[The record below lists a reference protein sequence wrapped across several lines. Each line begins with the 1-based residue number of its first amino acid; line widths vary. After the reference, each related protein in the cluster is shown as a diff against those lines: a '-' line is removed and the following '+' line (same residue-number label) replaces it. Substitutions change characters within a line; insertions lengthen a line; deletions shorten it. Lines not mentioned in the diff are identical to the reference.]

1 MGRRKKPATRL
12 ETSCGETDP
21 RSNIWARTSPIN
33 CTNTFEWTSKQRRP
47 NPPDRE
53 RPWRRELSPG
63 KSASHCVQILATF
76 LAGMK
81 ESSMRSRS
89 FLLSLLQ
96 LCIALFAVAKPNAA
110 AQYPQP
116 GPDRVYAIKAGK
128 FVDPEKGA
136 TETNQIILVR
146 GKKIEA
152 VGANLQIP
160 AEAKVI
166 DLSKST
172 VLPGLFDA
180 HTHLCMTLKK
190 DRDGNSYFFT
200 TLLDVGNAGNY
211 ADSALR
217 EAIERGLVPG
227 PTMVNAGRIIA
238 PYGGQFHLQPEKRDL
253 ATPEYAFADTRDE
266 MLKAIRENIH
276 YGATVIKIVVD
287 DQKYIYSVDDIKFM
301 VAEAHRDGL
310 KLAAHCWTEAGA
322 HNAAEAGVDS
332 IEHGEMMT
340 NEDLQ
345 LAKKN
350 HVVLV
355 GTDFT
360 ESAARE
366 GGFPDMHPVFVERL
380 KRAYQIGVTMA
391 FGTDA
396 FVYVPRETRGT
407 QAVEYVDSWVEAGVP
422 AKDTLRAMTVNAARL
437 LGVDAERGAI
447 KPGLAADIIATP
459 QNPLDD
465 IQAVRKVSFVMKDG
479 AVFKN
484 D

>member
-1 MGRRKKPATRL
+1 MAPPL
-12 ETSCGETDP
+12 P
-21 RSNIWARTSPIN
+21 
-33 CTNTFEWTSKQRRP
+33 TNFNFWQHSLVVK
-47 NPPDRE
+47 
-53 RPWRRELSPG
+53 ELP
-63 KSASHCVQILATF
+63 
-76 LAGMK
+76 
-81 ESSMRSRS
+81 MRSRS
-89 FLLSLLQ
+89 ITRCLILLLLV
-96 LCIALFAVAKPNAA
+96 LVFGASPNLF
-110 AQYPQP
+110 AQYPQA
-116 GPDRVYAIKAGK
+116 GPERVYAIKAGK
-128 FVDPEKGA
+128 LVDPEKGT

-152 VGANLQIP
+152 VGPNLQIP
-160 AEAKVI
+160 SDAKII

-190 DRDGNSYFFT
+190 DRDGNNYYFT
-200 TLLDVGNAGNY
+200 TLLDSTPYRAIEGVANARDMLAAGFTTVRDVGNAGNY

-227 PTMVNAGRIIA
+227 PTMLNAGRIIA

-266 MLKAIRENIH
+266 MIKAIRENIH

-287 DQKYIYSVDDIKFM
+287 DQKYIYSTDDIRFM
-301 VAEAHRDGL
+301 VEEAHRDGL
-310 KLAAHCWTEAGA
+310 KLAAHCWTRAGA
-322 HNAAEAGVDS
+322 RNAAEAGVDS
-332 IEHGEMMT
+332 IEHGERMT

-360 ESAARE
+360 ESAARNN
-366 GGFPDMHPVFVERL
+366 GMPDMHPVFVDRL

-396 FVYVPRETRGT
+396 FVYVPGETRGT
-407 QAVEYVDSWVEAGVP
+407 QAAEYVDSWVEAGIP
-422 AKDTLRAMTVNAARL
+422 AKDTLRAMTINAARL
-437 LGVDAERGAI
+437 LGVDGERGAI

-459 QNPLDD
+459 DNPLDD
-465 IQAVRKVSFVMKDG
+465 IQTVRKVFFVMKDG
-479 AVFKN
+479 SVFRN
-484 D
+484 E

>member
-1 MGRRKKPATRL
+1 MHSRIKL
-12 ETSCGETDP
+12 V
-21 RSNIWARTSPIN
+21 
-33 CTNTFEWTSKQRRP
+33 
-47 NPPDRE
+47 
-53 RPWRRELSPG
+53 
-63 KSASHCVQILATF
+63 CVL
-76 LAGMK
+76 
-81 ESSMRSRS
+81 
-89 FLLSLLQ
+89 FLLAIVTPRL
-96 LCIALFAVAKPNAA
+96 A

-116 GPDRVYAIKAGK
+116 GPTKVFAIKAGK
-128 FVDPEKGA
+128 LVDPEKGT

-146 GKKIEA
+146 GKNIEA
-152 VGANLQIP
+152 VGPNVQIP
-160 AEAKVI
+160 ADAKVI

-190 DRDGNSYFFT
+190 DRDGNSYYIT
-200 TLLDVGNAGNY
+200 TLLDPTPYRAIEGVANARDMLAAGFTTIRDVGNAGNY
-211 ADSALR
+211 ADTALR

-227 PTMVNAGRIIA
+227 PTMLNAGRIIA
-238 PYGGQFHLQPEKRDL
+238 PYGGQFHLQPEKREL
-253 ATPEYAFADTRDE
+253 GTPEYAFADTRDE

-287 DQKYIYSVDDIKFM
+287 DQKYIYSVDDIRFM

-310 KLAAHCWTEAGA
+310 KLAAHCWTEPGA
-322 HNAAEAGVDS
+322 RNAAEAGVDS

-340 NEDLQ
+340 NDDLQ

-360 ESAARE
+360 ESASRE
-366 GGFPDMHPVFVERL
+366 SGMPQMHAVFVDRL

-391 FGTDA
+391 FGTDVFIA
-396 FVYVPRETRGT
+396 VPGETRGT
-407 QAVEYVDSWVEAGVP
+407 LAAEYVDSWVEAGVP
-422 AKDTLRAMTVNAARL
+422 AKDTLQAMTINAARL
-437 LGVDAERGAI
+437 LGVDRERGAI

-459 QNPLDD
+459 ENPLEN

-479 AVFKN
+479 SVFRE